1 MTREHLE
8 DLDVDEYAI
17 ECVDLDPLA
26 LEDEFV
32 RLPADLAYWNSRYA
46 HTAAEYQRAKFHR
59 EQVAARLHGE
69 VREDLMEQ
77 AKKAAFEAHQK
88 AVVDAQQAAEE
99 AKAAGKK
106 PSTKPVPKVSIK
118 SPTIDDIKAEVTNHL
133 EYVGARELEIGKEAE
148 KAHLYGIVDG
158 VRCKRDMLIQIGA
171 NRRAEMQ
178 GDPQLRNET
187 QGTRD
192 ARTT

>member
-46 HTAAEYQRAKFHR
+46 HVAAEYQRAKFYM
-59 EQVAARLHGE
+59 EQVASRLHGE

-77 AKKAAFEAHQK
+77 AKKAAFTAHQE
-88 AVVDAQQAAEE
+88 AVVAAAAEAE
-99 AKAAGKK
+99 VAKAEGKK
-106 PSTKPVPKVSIK
+106 PSAKTIPKVSVK
-118 SPTIDDIKAEVTNHL
+118 APTVDDIKAEVTNHL
-133 EYVGARELEIGKEAE
+133 DYVGARELEIE
-148 KAHLYGIVDG
+148 KSQEKSELYGIVDG

-171 NRRAEMQ
+171 NRRAELQ
-178 GDPQLRNET
+178 GDPQLRKET
-187 QGTRD
+187 TGTRE
-192 ARTT
+192 A